1 MCELKLSSP
10 RDIRRSFYEIWNEYG
25 NRRPDLF
32 FEWKKKRDAI
42 EMTDEQ
48 RARYNLL
55 ADKVRAV
62 LNQDEFDELQF
73 LILLRREELE
83 QQM

>member
-1 MCELKLSSP
+1 MKFGMNMATGDPIC
-10 RDIRRSFYEIWNEYG
+10 
-25 NRRPDLF
+25 F
-32 FEWKKKRDAI
+32 FEWKKKQDAI

-62 LNQDEFDELQF
+62 LNQDEFDELRF

>member
-1 MCELKLSSP
+1 MKFGMNMATGDPIC
-10 RDIRRSFYEIWNEYG
+10 
-25 NRRPDLF
+25 F
-32 FEWKKKRDAI
+32 FEWKKKQDAI

-62 LNQDEFDELQF
+62 LDELQF

-83 QQM
+83 QQT

>member
-1 MCELKLSSP
+1 MKFGMNMATGDPIC
-10 RDIRRSFYEIWNEYG
+10 F
-25 NRRPDLF
+25 
-32 FEWKKKRDAI
+32 WKKKRDAI

>member
-1 MCELKLSSP
+1 MKFGINMSKGDTIC
-10 RDIRRSFYEIWNEYG
+10 
-25 NRRPDLF
+25 F
-32 FEWKKKRDAI
+32 FECKKKRYAI